1 MKKKGFEYPL
11 VVKLGTITAEGADV
25 YSYAA
30 DEDRAVKDP
39 WLAQHLAK
47 RGINIM
53 ECVKTEKTTQEMS
66 LDASLKMDL
75 FAVDSDGKKLERVK
89 GPGLVGL
96 TNLGNTCYMNSCL
109 QLSFPYRK
117 REKDT

>member
-39 WLAQHLAK
+39 GCSTSCETRNQHH
-47 RGINIM
+47 GMCQDGEDDTGN
-53 ECVKTEKTTQEMS
+53 V

-89 GPGLVGL
+89 GPGLVG
-96 TNLGNTCYMNSCL
+96 YES
-109 QLSFPYRK
+109 
-117 REKDT
+117 